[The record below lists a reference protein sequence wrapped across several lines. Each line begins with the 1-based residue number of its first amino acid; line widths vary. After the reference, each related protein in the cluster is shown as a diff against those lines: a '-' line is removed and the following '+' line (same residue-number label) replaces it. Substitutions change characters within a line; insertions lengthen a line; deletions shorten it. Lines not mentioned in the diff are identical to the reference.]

1 MRERSND
8 LYLKCYLPDRPEY
21 NKTLAKTRKSQTYA
35 DPHCIFSHKTL
46 VFLPQICYIVRVE
59 RHLSLL
65 RTIWRGIEEVITGL
79 TRKRLG
85 FVPRYCVKALVFSQM
100 LRFPAVFA
108 TLACRKRTD
117 HLSVFYQS
125 SHKNQIR
132 RGIEEVIT
140 GLTRN
145 QFA

>member
-1 MRERSND
+1 MTFLMS
-8 LYLKCYLPDRPEY
+8 
-21 NKTLAKTRKSQTYA
+21 RKKDFQA
-35 DPHCIFSHKTL
+35 LRGWK
-46 VFLPQICYIVRVE
+46 YIR
-59 RHLSLL
+59 
-65 RTIWRGIEEVITGL
+65 RGIEEVITGL

-108 TLACRKRTD
+108 TLACRKAAD

-125 SHKNQIR
+125 SQQNHIR

-145 QFA
+145 QFAWKRTWVRIPSSPPLRGWNHTISAPFWYKSHWFLTFFLHLRIHELF